1 MECRLFQK
9 GAKNW
14 AANYLGHAG
23 KMHEHSAH
31 ARKSV
36 VFAQRTRNHSR
47 TTPFLLVQRSVHVC
61 ITSLES
67 DGASLCEML
76 DKVLRTANR
85 KCYYVG
91 IILLL

>member
-23 KMHEHSAH
+23 KRHIFSAREIQHSAY

-36 VFAQRTRNHSR
+36 VFAQRARNHGM
-47 TTPFLLVQRSVHVC
+47 TTPFLLVQRSVYVC

-67 DGASLCEML
+67 GGASLC
-76 DKVLRTANR
+76 
-85 KCYYVG
+85 YG
-91 IILLL
+91 